1 MAYIKVFPI
10 RASVKKFVKYVTN
23 PDKTNEQILVSSF
36 GCSPETAEAT
46 FEITRQRGIGN
57 TRDTNGNRA
66 WHIIQSF
73 KPGEVS
79 AEKAHEIGVQLAE
92 QFLKGKYEFIVSTHI
107 DKDHIHNHIA
117 LNATSFVDYKKFR
130 MNKKIYHQLCRASNS
145 LCAENGLT
153 TSMPTKEK
161 GKSYK
166 EHQEYNRG
174 NSWKAKLKVAVDKAI
189 WKSLTFEE
197 FLMQMQSSGYE
208 VRQGKNLAFRAPD
221 QKHFT
226 NMRTLGSY
234 YSIEN
239 VMKRLEKNRHR
250 LRVPK
255 TVTREIRLFIDIAAF
270 VEKDNFAGFETWG
283 KHRNLQEA
291 ARTFNYLSEHKLLN
305 YEDFTR
311 HVEDLEAAI
320 SASEREIKR
329 IENEITNEHLLKKH
343 CDTYRI
349 CKKVVEQ
356 GNQLSG
362 GERTLYQK
370 KHSQEYQLHDFEKEE
385 LRRLGFTK
393 LPSEKKILAE
403 IDSLQNRQ
411 LQESS
416 NRQSLLRQQKELS
429 VINTNFERMLNSAS
443 IHVERNKSV
452 LENQRPENRD

>member
-10 RASVKKFVKYVTN
+10 KSSVRLFVKYVTN

-36 GCSPETAEAT
+36 GCTPETAEAT
-46 FEITRQRGIGN
+46 FEITRQRGIAN
-57 TRDTNGNRA
+57 TRDTKGNLA

-73 KPGEVS
+73 KPWEVS

-92 QFLKGKYEFIVSTHI
+92 KFLKGKYEFIVSTHI
-107 DKDHIHNHIA
+107 DKDHIHNHLAI
-117 LNATSFVDYKKFR
+117 NATSFVDYKKFR
-130 MNKKIYHQLCRASNS
+130 MNKQIYHQLCRVSNS

-153 TSMPTKEK
+153 TSMPAIEK

-166 EHQEYNRG
+166 EHQEYNLG
-174 NSWKAKLKVAVDKAI
+174 NSWKAKLKFTIDKAV
-189 WKSLTFEE
+189 WKSLTYEE
-197 FLMQMQSSGYE
+197 FLMQMQTAGYE
-208 VRQGKNLAFRAPD
+208 IRQGKHLAFRAPD

-255 TVTREIRLFIDIAAF
+255 KISREIRLFIDMAAF
-270 VEKDNFAGFETWG
+270 VEKDNFAGFETWA
-283 KHRNLQEA
+283 KHRNLQEV

-311 HVEDLEAAI
+311 HVEDLSAAI
-320 SASEREIKR
+320 AASEQEIKR
-329 IENEITNEHLLKKH
+329 IENEIVNKHMLKKH

-362 GERTLYQK
+362 GERILFQK

-403 IDSLQNRQ
+403 IDSLQNRH

-416 NRQSLLRQQKELS
+416 NRQSLLKQQKELS
-429 VINTNFERMLNSAS
+429 IINTNFERMLNSAN
-443 IHVERNKSV
+443 IRIEHNESV
-452 LENQRPENRD
+452 PENQRLRNRD